1 MVNLETASLPR
12 KLFLF
17 YEVAFGSKSFKIFN
31 KIFQNR
37 DP

>member
-17 YEVAFGSKSFKIFN
+17 YMTDKFLEKTALIGAFEES
-31 KIFQNR
+31 
-37 DP
+37 